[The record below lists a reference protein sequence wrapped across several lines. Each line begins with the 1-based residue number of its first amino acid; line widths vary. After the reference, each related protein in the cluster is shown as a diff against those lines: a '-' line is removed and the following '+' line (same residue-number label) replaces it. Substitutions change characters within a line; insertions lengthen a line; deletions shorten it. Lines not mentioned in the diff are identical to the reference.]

1 MATLRNKVYKI
12 VGNNTYYVPL
22 ARGLLST
29 ALGSGTDDG
38 QLVRA
43 IPYAADI
50 TTQGILDMLIDLI
63 ENDNSI
69 NNEINGINRV
79 ICEGILPSTNYQ
91 FDYTFRYASEA
102 DGTIVLTSG
111 HDWSSVSQTFGITI
125 RSNGTLGSLKTITL
139 NTNCADAAAIAAAI
153 NTQFIAQ
160 DIDDYVE
167 ARVDAYNRIYIR
179 GLVET
184 DPAVINTPNYNG
196 FVLATGSPNALATL
210 GLTAGTYTGNLK
222 ENTITGGAA
231 KLHESDSVYSVYEI
245 AESSVFD
252 SPIVNTLNWYRR
264 DLINIVFKD
273 TAHPELV
280 PYLEYIE
287 GEETSTIPARHTLLS
302 KSITTTKD
310 TYPLWSILLRNDAGT
325 FKYVEHDRVYNF
337 GGFKET
343 AHLIHTQAFE
353 KVLGGFYSSL
363 HDTVQFTKPD
373 GTNLDLYTGTSAA
386 QYNYTRFEYD
396 LEEICHLDPSG
407 RIDPQT
413 PDIQFR
419 ADLARGDLLTFPFRM
434 TEILDD
440 YAAATDIELRNLTI
454 AIDGNKRTEEGLELH
469 IYTAKYFVDA
479 NNFGQASITTVSV
492 AGLYTTLT
500 LDIDIY
506 ATFTQLTA
514 NNKDFES
521 PSPFDPPMAGDFI
534 YIIAGKGMYEIS
546 MITDVA
552 VGDDSHVIKIQ
563 TLPITPDTTSK
574 ILIFKASTIALV
586 GTDITSEFLAAQT
599 ADNQIDYAE
608 QYPYSTHTGISS
620 LPYHDATY
628 GYQEFGLVGIVS
640 GLSTGLLPASEPFY
654 FRLTIDG
661 GTTEE
666 YFFSITGLGSPFTY
680 GLLLDVLNGNLG
692 QVYRYVPPAGPHV
705 AVDLS
710 TMCIFEIV
718 DGDIR
723 CTSNIAGDKSSI
735 LFAAGTVG
743 TNLFDPDAGQ
753 GINAPLETPVDGAD
767 VSPTYAKAKGTVVM
781 TSGHNWAAANQTF
794 TINQDYNGTET
805 GVVTVTLNANC
816 PTLALAIAHIT
827 AQLTAAGASGVI
839 AERYKE
845 DTIALKC
852 LHTGTTYG
860 FTIAEGTGA
869 LATLGL
875 TAGSYYGGNVDLD
888 DFYGMTPYA
897 SHRLFYHMPDP
908 PATFSGYAKV
918 DFPFKIRLNLNQWY
932 FARVSIKDRNIPY
945 MEYGVRPNIVTMD
958 TTWAADTTPST
969 GNEDQ
974 TLNSYIKATVISNA
988 GLYPLMI
995 DGEQVFK
1002 IEDRFGD
1009 ITVYS
1014 EARNLYYGVG
1024 RNLGSFVLEAHNL
1037 EGAAYTEPTTSGHV
1051 YVDVLNGIIS
1061 FNTSLAEQPEDIWLT
1076 YYYNSILTGAI
1087 WTDDVHHERM
1097 NGEIWNLQMLI
1108 EQLVNPATATMSGS
1122 TTAIINISP
1131 YQLTSGSGIGDYNF
1145 QPGDVVRYDTNINPQ
1160 FGWCKAVA
1168 DNFHY
1173 VGDAMVIER
1182 ISDTEFKIISIGYI
1196 NNIGTLTDI
1205 YVPNITDEDGN
1216 NLVKNTIYY
1225 LSATVAGK
1233 ITKNKPDVAQPI
1245 MLTFKDN
1252 NGLGVTEGLVVLTT
1266 KTSFFALY
1274 DVNQSLTKRCDDL
1287 SSQSDELTRQVME
1300 LMTSVSFLGGRVSQT
1315 SNYILD
1321 TFTSIEN
1328 TSANSIHGLAKP
1340 GDIMDDGSS
1349 NLNWK
1354 EGIEA
1359 SLLAYK
1365 QGYWRP
1371 RHQTYMAEVVAKYQL
1386 ADIVPSAHAM
1396 AGFTYDPVNQCY
1408 WLITNLGAA
1417 AAGAI
1422 IKLTLDGRSVHFGGI
1437 WYLPTS
1443 AAGKTYHGIASDG
1456 FFLFMTIA
1464 AMPSGASPSGTSLL
1478 YKIPINSNG
1487 TIGNTT
1493 QYANGSTVTVDTSL
1507 YVATATSGA
1516 NTAWHD
1522 VVIDGDATIGL
1533 LQQDASTPNAVD
1545 YVRRNK
1551 SDLAATG
1558 APFYNKLE
1566 NIVIL
1571 GAANL
1576 NNANMTL
1583 AKTGTDLFIKVYT
1596 AANCAKIFKV
1606 NLVDDYDASTNIAR
1620 CSGLFDFAEGE
1631 VATGGGI
1638 TINQR
1643 GDILE
1648 AVAGSTAK
1656 FLAQRSLVSGLW
1668 AENQIGGFKT
1678 TGTVL
1683 SNSTACGVDANGYY
1697 YTANN
1702 TNFRVYQFNPQS
1714 IVPQY
1719 ISITG
1724 VTTIFDIK
1732 FVTINGDE
1740 YMFVLADNSGTLY
1753 ISYRLTSGLVFDDA
1767 HSYAIS
1773 GGGGDFTATAT
1784 PTGGPVALA
1793 WNYDDSIMYVLEAT
1807 STTIGT
1813 LEDPLG
1819 TPAWTADVYE
1829 LPDTPVTG
1837 GTYRGLAYKSGK
1849 IFVVS
1854 GDTAVSSQI
1863 HVLPVIKQSNS
1874 AWWRSHVYNV
1884 PFVVA
1889 AAVTNIN
1896 GIDFDENGDIIALQ
1910 TGNNFV
1916 VVKSLE
1922 NNDVMQVNTFID
1934 DNNLITSTY
1943 TIVDKT
1949 PIASRFFNPSEFD
1962 DQLNCP
1968 DNSYMAYAYRSPF
1981 VGGSG
1986 YQAAG
1991 ILLFHLDEF
2000 LSDVNNSGNYRY
2012 DVTKIRVQ
2020 NLKMGGADLSNCYL
2034 AGPKTNPDYYY
2045 VGNLCIDHDMIFWDV
2060 VESNGSTTLGMF
2072 MLDLKS
2078 GISYYFGD
2086 NATYYRRSFNGSF
2099 SVKNSGNGYV
2109 RGVADNGFTFSSTGI
2124 SSKIIART
2132 FSKNDSSDYS
2142 EMNPKTFV
2150 IINTNSTLSM
2160 LIINW
2165 DSFGN
2170 RTPQRIISG
2179 VTGIGAPW
2187 LPASGYLF
2195 GTNGTTT
2202 LRRALKPVW
2211 TITTTL
2217 TSAEYTDV
2225 TVPSVTTMV
2234 DIATNSPC
2242 WRVGNIWE
2250 HRPIIFGTGTN
2261 TISIVDPVANK
2272 NDGVASFT
2280 TYNGNIFEDKI
2291 FVGTSTSTRVIQ
2303 KQLFVQATTGML
2315 DKWSIYEN
2323 ITATSIPRFL
2333 TTASEVDFD
2342 SKNGIAFTSNQMFHF
2357 GQQKN
2362 RCQHETIDFICDD
2375 PKYYYYRATIKDD
2388 GGPATRTL
2396 I

>member
-1 MATLRNKVYKI
+1 MATLRNKIYKI
-12 VGNNTYYVPL
+12 VGNNTYYVPV

-29 ALGSGTDDG
+29 AIGSGTDDG

-79 ICEGILPSTNYQ
+79 ICEGIIPSTNYQ
-91 FDYTFRYASEA
+91 FDYTFRYTSEA

-111 HDWSSVSQTFGITI
+111 HDWSSTSQTFGITI
-125 RSNGTLGSLKTITL
+125 RSNGTNGSLKTITL
-139 NTNCADAAAIAAAI
+139 NTNCADAAAVAAAI

-167 ARVDAYNRIYIR
+167 ARVDAFNRIYIR

-184 DPAVINTPNYNG
+184 NPAITNTPNYNG
-196 FVLATGSPNALATL
+196 FILATGSPDALATL
-210 GLTAGTYTGNLK
+210 GITAGTYTGNLK
-222 ENTITGGAA
+222 ENTITGGAG
-231 KLHESDSVYSVYEI
+231 KLHESDSVYGVYEVT
-245 AESSVFD
+245 ESSVFD
-252 SPIVNTLNWYRR
+252 SPAVNTLNWYRR

-273 TAHPELV
+273 TANPDLV

-287 GEETSTIPARHTLLS
+287 GEETDSIPARHTILA
-302 KSITTTKD
+302 KSVTTTKD
-310 TYPLWSILLRNDAGT
+310 TYPLWSVLFRNDAGT

-343 AHLIHTQAFE
+343 THLIHTQAFE

-373 GTNLDLYTGTSAA
+373 GTPLDLYTGTSAA
-386 QYNYTRFEYD
+386 QYNYTRYEYD
-396 LEEICHLDPSG
+396 LEAICHLDPSG

-469 IYTAKYFVDA
+469 VYTAQYFVDA
-479 NNFGQASITTVSV
+479 NNFGQASITTVV
-492 AGLYTTLT
+492 VDGLYTTLT
-500 LDIDIY
+500 LDIDVY

-534 YIIAGKGMYEIS
+534 YIVAGKGMYEIS

-586 GTDITSEFLAAQT
+586 GTDITSDFLSAQT
-599 ADNQIDYAE
+599 ADNQLDYAE
-608 QYPYSTHTGISS
+608 QYPYSTHTGISA

-640 GLSTGLLPASEPFY
+640 GLDTQLIIASGPFY
-654 FRLTIDG
+654 FQLTVDG
-661 GTTEE
+661 GTTYE
-666 YFFSITGLGSPFTY
+666 YYFGIDGLMPFTF
-680 GLLLDVLNGNLG
+680 GKLIDVLNGNLG
-692 QVYRYVPPAGPHV
+692 TVYRYVDGAGGDV
-705 AVDLS
+705 VTDLS
-710 TMCIFEIV
+710 TLCTFEIV
-718 DGDIR
+718 EGDIR

-735 LFAAGTVG
+735 LIAAGTHG
-743 TNLFDPDAGQ
+743 RNLFDTTPTQ
-753 GINAPLETPVDGAD
+753 GINVPLETPVDGAD
-767 VSPTYAKAKGTVVM
+767 VSPTYAKVKGTVVM
-781 TSGHNWAAANQTF
+781 TNGHNWAAANQTF
-794 TINQDYNGTET
+794 TINQDYNGTTT
-805 GVVTVTLNANC
+805 GVLTVTLNANC

-827 AQLTAAGASGVI
+827 AQLTAAGASGVA

-869 LATLGL
+869 LVTLGM
-875 TAGSYYGGNVDLD
+875 TAGSYYGGNVDID

-918 DFPFKIRLNLNQWY
+918 DFPFKLRLNLNQWY

-945 MEYGVRPNIVTMD
+945 MEYGIRPNIVTMD
-958 TTWAADTTPST
+958 TTWAADTTPLT
-969 GNEDQ
+969 GNKDQ

-1037 EGAAYTEPTTSGHV
+1037 NGAAYAEPTTSGHV
-1051 YVDVLNGIIS
+1051 YVDVLNGIVS
-1061 FNTSLAEQPEDIWLT
+1061 FSTSLAEQPEDIWLT

-1087 WTDDVHHERM
+1087 WTDDVHHERT

-1131 YQLTSGSGIGDYNF
+1131 YQLTSGGGIGDYDF
-1145 QPGDVVRYDTNINPQ
+1145 QPGDVVRYDTTINPQ

-1168 DNFHY
+1168 SNFHY

-1182 ISDTEFKIISIGYI
+1182 ISDTEFKIISLGYI

-1205 YVPNITDEDGN
+1205 YVPNITDEDDN

-1225 LSATVAGK
+1225 LSAIVAGK
-1233 ITKNKPDVAQPI
+1233 MTKNKPDIAQPI
-1245 MLTFKDN
+1245 LLTFKDN
-1252 NGLGVTEGLVVLTT
+1252 SGLGVTEGLVVLTT
-1266 KTSFFALY
+1266 KTSFFTLY

-1287 SSQSDELTRQVME
+1287 SSQADELTRQVLE
-1300 LMTSVSFLGGRVSQT
+1300 LMTSVSFQGGRVSQT

-1321 TFTSIEN
+1321 TFTSIKN
-1328 TSANSIHGLAKP
+1328 TSENSIQGLTKP
-1340 GDIMDDGSS
+1340 GDILDDGSA

-1354 EGIEA
+1354 EGVE
-1359 SLLAYK
+1359 SGLLAYK

-1371 RHQTYMAEVVAKYQL
+1371 RHQTYMAEVIAKYQL
-1386 ADIVPSAHAM
+1386 ADIVVASHAM
-1396 AGFTYDPVNQCY
+1396 AGFTYDPVNKCY
-1408 WLITNLGAA
+1408 WLITTLGAEA
-1417 AAGAI
+1417 TGSI
-1422 IKLTLDGRSVHFGGI
+1422 VKMTLDGRSVHFAGI
-1437 WYLPTS
+1437 WYLPASS
-1443 AAGKTYHGIASDG
+1443 ANLTWHGIASDG
-1456 FFLFMTIA
+1456 FHIYITEA
-1464 AMPSGASPSGTSLL
+1464 AMPSTGIPAVSSAL
-1478 YKIPINSNG
+1478 YKIPINADG

-1493 QYANGSTVTVDTSL
+1493 LYANGSVVTIDGTLYVDSDTS
-1507 YVATATSGA
+1507 ATSVV
-1516 NTAWHD
+1516 WHD
-1522 VVIDGDATIGL
+1522 VVIDGDTTIGL
-1533 LQQDASTPNAVD
+1533 VVQSASGVT
-1545 YVRRNK
+1545 YLRKLK
-1551 SDLAATG
+1551 STLADTTSL
-1558 APFYNKLE
+1558 YENLE
-1566 NIVIL
+1566 EIVTL
-1571 GAANL
+1571 GAADL

-1583 AKTGTDLFIKVYT
+1583 AKVGSDLYIKVYT
-1596 AANCAKIFKV
+1596 AVNCAKIFKI
-1606 NLVDDYDASTNIAR
+1606 NLVDDYDAGTNITR
-1620 CSGLFDFAEGE
+1620 CSGLFDFAESE
-1631 VATGGGI
+1631 VTAGGGI
-1638 TINQR
+1638 TIDQR

-1656 FLAQRSLVSGLW
+1656 FLAQRSIVSGIW
-1668 AENQIGGFKT
+1668 AENQIGGFLLT
-1678 TGTVL
+1678 FAASLT
-1683 SNSTACGVDANGYY
+1683 SPTACGVDSSGYY
-1697 YTANN
+1697 YTADN
-1702 TNFRVYQFNPQS
+1702 TAFNIYQFNPKSTISQ
-1714 IVPQY
+1714 QY
-1719 ISITG
+1719 ITITG
-1724 VTTIFDIK
+1724 VTNIYDIK
-1732 FVTINGDE
+1732 FATIGGIE
-1740 YMFVLADNSGTLY
+1740 YMFVLAENTGTFY
-1753 ISYRLTSGLVFDDA
+1753 VSYKAKSELVFDKA
-1767 HSYAIS
+1767 HSYAIT
-1773 GGGGDFTATAT
+1773 GGGANFTATIT
-1784 PTGGPVALA
+1784 PTGGPVSLA
-1793 WNYDDSIMYVLEAT
+1793 WNYEDNIMYVLEAT
-1807 STTIGT
+1807 GTAIGT
-1813 LEDPLG
+1813 IKDI
-1819 TPAWTADVYE
+1819 TTSPAWTADVYK

-1837 GTYRGLAYKSGK
+1837 GTYRGMAFKNGK
-1849 IFVVS
+1849 IFVAS
-1854 GDTAVSSQI
+1854 GNTASTQI
-1863 HVLPVIKQSNS
+1863 HVLPVAKQSNS

-1884 PFVVA
+1884 PFSLA
-1889 AAVTNIN
+1889 GSTTNIN
-1896 GIDFDENGDIIALQ
+1896 GFDFNADGDIVALQ
-1910 TGNNFV
+1910 TNNIFI

-1922 NNDVMQVNTFID
+1922 NNFVLQVNTFID
-1934 DNNLITSTY
+1934 DNNIIPSTY
-1943 TIVDKT
+1943 TVEART
-1949 PIASRFFNPSEFD
+1949 PIAERFFEPSEFS

-1968 DNSYMAYAYRSPF
+1968 DKYYMALAYRSPF
-1981 VGGSG
+1981 VDGSG
-1986 YQAAG
+1986 YLAAG
-1991 ILLFHLDEF
+1991 TMILNLDEF
-2000 LSDVNNSGNYRY
+2000 LSTVNNAGNYRY

-2020 NLKMGGADLSNCYL
+2020 NLKMGGANLGAANL

-2045 VGNLCIDHDMIFWDV
+2045 IGQICIDNDIIFWNN
-2060 VESNGSTTLGMF
+2060 VESNTNTTLGIF

-2086 NATYYRRSFNGSF
+2086 NATYYRRSYDGTL
-2099 SVKNSGNGYV
+2099 SVKNGGNGYV
-2109 RGVADNGFTFSSTGI
+2109 RGVADDNFTFPSATSINT
-2124 SSKIIART
+2124 KIIART

-2150 IINTNSTLSM
+2150 VFDSDEHLHM

-2165 DSFGN
+2165 DNLGN
-2170 RTPQRIISG
+2170 RTPQKIIPNMLTG
-2179 VTGIGAPW
+2179 VVSW
-2187 LPASGYLF
+2187 LPASGNLF
-2195 GTNGTTT
+2195 YSTGSTDLSKT
-2202 LRRALKPVW
+2202 RQPVW
-2211 TITTTL
+2211 TFAAAI
-2217 TSAEYTDV
+2217 TDV
-2225 TVPSVTTMV
+2225 TTITVPSVTTIV
-2234 DIATNSPC
+2234 DIADNSPC

-2250 HRPIIFGTGTN
+2250 HRPVCFGTGTN
-2261 TISIVDPVANK
+2261 TISMVDPVAVK
-2272 NDGVASFT
+2272 NDGIAEWA
-2280 TYNGNIFEDKI
+2280 TYYGNVFEDKL
-2291 FVGTSTSTRVIQ
+2291 FVGNGTSVRVIR
-2303 KQLFVQATTGML
+2303 KHLFEQSTTNMFGR
-2315 DKWSIYEN
+2315 WSIYEN

-2333 TTASEVDFD
+2333 TTASNVTFD
-2342 SKNGIAFTSNQMFHF
+2342 SKNGIAMTFNQMFHF

-2362 RCQHETIDFICDD
+2362 RCQHETIDFICED

-2388 GGPATRTL
+2388 GGPITRTL